1 MGPLSRYI
9 PDEQKRCGMRLI
21 YSLCAA
27 VFATSANAQVA
38 DTKSAGSMLFPTK
51 GHAIQV
57 SSKLS
62 DQDRTTIVGV
72 IPLMAKQ
79 LNQPVRYYASIA
91 YSPDDGLVHEALQ
104 AAMNYH
110 TVAAADA
117 AAVAACNKLR
127 SRGAQSCRVAA
138 RIVPKGYKARPLTLS
153 VEATEGFN
161 RTYKKTKG
169 DKALAISEATGAWG
183 MGKSDAAALSQCRAK
198 DCKIVIRK

>member
-1 MGPLSRYI
+1 MRCFFTFFAVALS
-9 PDEQKRCGMRLI
+9 
-21 YSLCAA
+21 A
-27 VFATSANAQVA
+27 VPAMAQVA
-38 DTKSAGSMLFPTK
+38 DTKSARSMLFPTK

-57 SSKLS
+57 SGKLS
-62 DQDRTTIVGV
+62 DTDRATVVGV

-117 AAVAACNKLR
+117 AAIAACNKVKSSGAR
-127 SRGAQSCRVAA
+127 SCQVAA
-138 RIVPKGYKARPLTLS
+138 RVVPKGYKPTSLTLS

-161 RTYKKTKG
+161 KTYRKTRG
-169 DKALAISEATGAWG
+169 DKAMAISETTGAWG
-183 MGKSDAAALSQCRAK
+183 MGQTDSAAIGQCGAA
-198 DCKIVIRK
+198 DCKIVIRR